1 MVRATIGD
9 VAARAGV
16 SKSTVSQYLN
26 KRYQHMGAETR
37 AKIEEAIKALD
48 YQPNVL
54 ARGLKQKRTS
64 TLGVIVANIMHRLST
79 EICRGIEDYCQEQ
92 DINVILCNSDEDGEK
107 EKKYAEMLQAKQVDG
122 MILLPTGKNG
132 SLYKKLARHRYPIL
146 FMDRKVDSV
155 KADTIVVNN
164 RESVYEAVS
173 HLKERGHRRI
183 ALATAPLTI
192 STRTERTEGFR
203 QAMSDHGLEYG
214 RYIINAE
221 ISSLRRRFRELFD
234 GPEPPTAL
242 IAGNDLVLLEA
253 LAFVKERQ
261 LRVPEDLAL
270 VAFDNIEFAHL
281 LTPTLTTIS
290 QPSIEMGR
298 RAAERIISRIRSEED
313 LTPEEYVF
321 KCELAVRQSSEMKRS
336 KSTS

>member
-26 KRYQHMGAETR
+26 KRYQHMGVETR
-37 AKIEEAIKALD
+37 AKIAEAIEALD

-64 TLGVIVANIMHRLST
+64 TVGVIVANIMHRLST

-122 MILLPTGKNG
+122 MILLPTGKNA
-132 SLYKKLARHRYPIL
+132 SLYKKLSRHGQHIL
-146 FMDRKVDSV
+146 FMDRRVESV

-192 STRTERTEGFR
+192 STRLERTEGFR
-203 QAMSDHGLEYG
+203 KAMDDFGLTYG
-214 RYIINAE
+214 SSSIINAE
-221 ISSLRRRFRELFD
+221 ISALRGRFGKLFD

-253 LAFVKERQ
+253 LAFVKERN

-270 VAFDNIEFAHL
+270 VAFDNIPFAHL
-281 LTPTLTTIS
+281 LTPTLTTIN
-290 QPSIEMGR
+290 QPSLEMGR
-298 RAAERIISRIRSEED
+298 KAAERIISRIRSEED
-313 LTPEEYVF
+313 LPPAEYVF
-321 KCELAVRQSSEMKRS
+321 KCELAVRQSSEMKRV
-336 KSTS
+336 TD